1 MQKNLTVIIFM
12 LALTSFSVMAQE
24 VPVVINKDT
33 TQLRV
38 PEDVK
43 IKQVNKDSLNN
54 LHSPR
59 KAAIRSAIIP
69 GWGQI
74 YNKKYWRLPIV
85 YGALGTTAGVFIF
98 NLKTYKDLRF
108 AYAAKYK
115 ASLPASQGRD
125 STDYF
130 KIKSE
135 YLPIS
140 QESLRF
146 NRDQFRRNIDYTVLV
161 FVALWGLN
169 VMDATVDAHLKSFN
183 VSPDLSLK
191 IKPGHS
197 EMANT
202 NGLSFVFTIG
212 KNAGKQK
219 PFSLS
224 EVSSR

>member
-74 YNKKYWRLPIV
+74 YNKKYWKLPIV

-108 AYAAKYK
+108 AYAAQYK

>member
-38 PEDVK
+38 PEEVK

-74 YNKKYWRLPIV
+74 YNKKYWKLPIV

>member
-1 MQKNLTVIIFM
+1 MQKKFTVLVVM
-12 LALTSFSVMAQE
+12 LALTFFSVMAQE

-74 YNKKYWRLPIV
+74 YNKKYWKLPIV

-98 NLKTYKDLRF
+98 NLKTYKELKF

-115 ASLPASQGRD
+115 ASLPVSQGRD

-219 PFSLS
+219 SFSFA
-224 EVSSR
+224 EVSPQ